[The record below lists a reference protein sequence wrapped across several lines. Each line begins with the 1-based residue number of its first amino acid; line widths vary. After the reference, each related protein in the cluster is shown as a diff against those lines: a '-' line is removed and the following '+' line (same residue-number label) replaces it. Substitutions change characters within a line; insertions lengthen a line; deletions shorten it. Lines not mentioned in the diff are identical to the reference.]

1 MYLKELD
8 LQGFKSFPEKVKL
21 EFNKGITA
29 VVGPNGSGKSNIS
42 DAVRW
47 VLGEQRPKSLRGGK
61 MEDVIFAGTANRRQV
76 GFAEVSMT
84 VDNSDKVIPVE
95 YSEIKITRRVYRS
108 GESNYFINGTECRL
122 KDIYEL
128 FMDTGIGRDGYS
140 IIGQGK
146 IDEILSNKSEDRRQL
161 FEEATGIVK
170 YKNRKS
176 EAENKLD
183 KERQNLVRITDII
196 SEIESKIEPLEKQAE
211 KAKKYLELYG
221 EMKEADIRLFCIN
234 GKKLEKETEELKS
247 LVENAVRDIEES
259 ENSLSLFKSEAEKIK
274 ESAEI
279 LTASMEEINRV
290 VASLSGEIEKNEGV
304 CRLTEEQIR
313 NLRESVKRLEGEKES
328 RSTKISANTEEIL
341 VCREAAENAAG
352 EIERM
357 RALLAEKEEALN
369 AMLERQSEHEQKI
382 ENYKSE
388 MIEKIKL
395 TADIK
400 SSAERTEAV
409 LEQFNARLK
418 QISEEKSEL
427 EKRLKDRK
435 IAGKSAEI
443 RAEQSTDTVEEIN
456 REIEKLE
463 NKKAG
468 IMKIIAVIK
477 EGFDDKSR
485 RLAEKQSRLKVLNDM
500 EKEHDGYYKSVKAV
514 LQLKDKG
521 NPSFKGI
528 RGAVAQI
535 FKADEK
541 YELAVETALGGSLQS
556 LVVENEADAK
566 NAVNYL
572 KSNQL
577 GRATFL
583 PMSTVKG
590 RTLGTEKDSLLKEKG
605 VIASAVDLI
614 KCDREYMGIAESL
627 LGRIIVID
635 TIDNAIAFAKKFKQ
649 SYRLVTLEGESF
661 MPGGAITGGS
671 TGKKNSGVFGRK
683 REIDSLKAETEALS
697 AACEG
702 LASERDKNKNKA
714 DSIDEEIEDRREEAR
729 EANIGFI
736 TAKQELEQ
744 VNRDIGDYEEKLRL
758 ASIEEK
764 QLNEQ
769 IEKAESDRNLAKEKL
784 ENIEIE
790 IVKLQNKLNEHR
802 DDAENR
808 KNGRDTTAEEITS
821 IKVEISSMNEKK
833 QSQLNNIQRL
843 EAENEQLLSDIS
855 KVELEK
861 AEAES
866 QIEDKQKLAEKAAE
880 MTERSRAEKAEKE
893 LELSNVTEQ
902 RRYEN
907 ERLIEQENK
916 INDCRETILKYKN
929 ELVRLETKSEKIS
942 EEKKRLNDDM
952 WENYEIT
959 YPEAL
964 KYESSDEQAFEL
976 SRRAR
981 ELKSQIKALG
991 SVNVNAVEEYKETKE
1006 RYEFLSKQKN
1016 DIIEAEEK
1024 LKEIIN
1030 DLSGLMERQF
1040 REKLE
1045 IISENF
1051 NEVFREM
1058 FGGGRAYLKLSDEED
1073 VLGSGIDIIAQPPG
1087 KNLQNMMLL
1096 SGGERALTA
1105 IAILFSILK
1114 MKPSPFCI
1122 LDEIEAALDDANV
1135 QRFGDY
1141 LQQFAKGTQF
1151 IVITHRKGTMESA
1164 DVLYGVT
1171 MQEQGV
1177 SKIVSVK
1184 FDEAISQ

>member
-1 MYLKELD
+1 
-8 LQGFKSFPEKVKL
+8 
-21 EFNKGITA
+21 
-29 VVGPNGSGKSNIS
+29 
-42 DAVRW
+42 
-47 VLGEQRPKSLRGGK
+47 
-61 MEDVIFAGTANRRQV
+61 
-76 GFAEVSMT
+76 
-84 VDNSDKVIPVE
+84 
-95 YSEIKITRRVYRS
+95 
-108 GESNYFINGTECRL
+108 
-122 KDIYEL
+122 
-128 FMDTGIGRDGYS
+128 
-140 IIGQGK
+140 
-146 IDEILSNKSEDRRQL
+146 
-161 FEEATGIVK
+161 
-170 YKNRKS
+170 
-176 EAENKLD
+176 
-183 KERQNLVRITDII
+183 
-196 SEIESKIEPLEKQAE
+196 
-211 KAKKYLELYG
+211 
-221 EMKEADIRLFCIN
+221 
-234 GKKLEKETEELKS
+234 
-247 LVENAVRDIEES
+247 
-259 ENSLSLFKSEAEKIK
+259 
-274 ESAEI
+274 
-279 LTASMEEINRV
+279 
-290 VASLSGEIEKNEGV
+290 
-304 CRLTEEQIR
+304 
-313 NLRESVKRLEGEKES
+313 
-328 RSTKISANTEEIL
+328 
-341 VCREAAENAAG
+341 
-352 EIERM
+352 
-357 RALLAEKEEALN
+357 
-369 AMLERQSEHEQKI
+369 
-382 ENYKSE
+382 
-388 MIEKIKL
+388 
-395 TADIK
+395 
-400 SSAERTEAV
+400 
-409 LEQFNARLK
+409 
-418 QISEEKSEL
+418 
-427 EKRLKDRK
+427 
-435 IAGKSAEI
+435 
-443 RAEQSTDTVEEIN
+443 
-456 REIEKLE
+456 
-463 NKKAG
+463 
-468 IMKIIAVIK
+468 
-477 EGFDDKSR
+477 
-485 RLAEKQSRLKVLNDM
+485 
-500 EKEHDGYYKSVKAV
+500 
-514 LQLKDKG
+514 
-521 NPSFKGI
+521 
-528 RGAVAQI
+528 
-535 FKADEK
+535 
-541 YELAVETALGGSLQS
+541 
-556 LVVENEADAK
+556 
-566 NAVNYL
+566 
-572 KSNQL
+572 
-577 GRATFL
+577 
-583 PMSTVKG
+583 MSTVKG
-590 RTLGTEKDSLLKEKG
+590 RALGTEKDSLLKEKG

-683 REIDSLKAETEALS
+683 REIDSLKAETEALC

-702 LASERDKNKNKA
+702 LASERDKNRNKA
-714 DSIDEEIEDRREEAR
+714 DSIDEEIEERREEAR

-976 SRRAR
+976 SKRAR

-1016 DIIEAEEK
+1016 DIIE
-1024 LKEIIN
+1024 EI
-1030 DLSGLMERQF
+1030 
-1040 REKLE
+1040 
-1045 IISENF
+1045 
-1051 NEVFREM
+1051 
-1058 FGGGRAYLKLSDEED
+1058 GRAH
-1073 VLGSGIDIIAQPPG
+1073 V
-1087 KNLQNMMLL
+1087 
-1096 SGGERALTA
+1096 
-1105 IAILFSILK
+1105 
-1114 MKPSPFCI
+1114 
-1122 LDEIEAALDDANV
+1122 
-1135 QRFGDY
+1135 
-1141 LQQFAKGTQF
+1141 
-1151 IVITHRKGTMESA
+1151 
-1164 DVLYGVT
+1164 
-1171 MQEQGV
+1171 
-1177 SKIVSVK
+1177 
-1184 FDEAISQ
+1184 

>member
-161 FEEATGIVK
+161 FEEAAGIVK

-247 LVENAVRDIEES
+247 LVENAVRDIDES

-590 RTLGTEKDSLLKEKG
+590 RALGTEKDSLLKEKG

-683 REIDSLKAETEALS
+683 REIDSLKAETEALC

-702 LASERDKNKNKA
+702 LASERDKNRNKA
-714 DSIDEEIEDRREEAR
+714 DSIDEEIEERREEAR

-769 IEKAESDRNLAKEKL
+769 IEKA
-784 ENIEIE
+784 
-790 IVKLQNKLNEHR
+790 
-802 DDAENR
+802 
-808 KNGRDTTAEEITS
+808 DTTAEEITS

-976 SRRAR
+976 SKRAR